1 MSNILTTSNQPKRG
15 FAAMAPEKRREIAS
29 LGGIAAHRCG
39 HGHHVTSEE
48 ARAANRQR
56 RETQNTKSQQPV
68 VPVVPVVD
76 SVSKE

>member
-1 MSNILTTSNQPKRG
+1 MSNILTTSDQPKRG

-39 HGHHVTSEE
+39 HGHQFTSEE

-56 RETQNTKSQQPV
+56 RERQTTKSQQPAM
-68 VPVVPVVD
+68 PVVD
-76 SVSKE
+76 SVCKE